1 MELQFDHIGLDEQL
15 YPFASVLPARE
26 LRIGIF
32 NIREK
37 WEHLLAGQDEKP
49 VVPIPANLVP
59 IAPFS
64 KELIPQLNAQN
75 PNHPALAITLN
86 SPLDFLRN
94 LAVSI
99 QFDFNIILQERTS
112 QPLHPSNQWFG
123 DNGLFIE
130 EGAEIQGCIINT
142 LEGPVYIGKNA
153 LVMEGSCLRGPIAIG
168 EGAVV
173 KMGTKI
179 YGATSVGPFCT
190 VGGEIKH
197 SILMGYSNKAHD
209 GYLGDSILGHW
220 CNLGAGTTNSNVKNT
235 GGEIQLWNEAQQAYV
250 SAGNKCGLFMGD
262 YSRSAINSSFNTGS
276 VVGICCNVFGT
287 GLLPKR
293 IPDFSWGTEGYQLD
307 KAFRDIQ
314 NWKAFKRQQLTE
326 MEIHQLTQIHSHSTK
341 TQV

>member
-1 MELQFDHIGLDEQL
+1 MPL
-15 YPFASVLPARE
+15 
-26 LRIGIF
+26 
-32 NIREK
+32 
-37 WEHLLAGQDEKP
+37 
-49 VVPIPANLVP
+49 VPIPANLIP

-64 KELIPQLNAQN
+64 KEQFKQWNTGNSMPSEW
-75 PNHPALAITLN
+75 AITIN

-99 QFDFNIILQERTS
+99 QYDFNSISEQRTS

-130 EGAEIQGCIINT
+130 EGAEVNGCIINT
-142 LEGPVYIGKNA
+142 KEGPVYIGKNA

-190 VGGEIKH
+190 VGGEIKN

-235 GGEIQLWNEAQQAYV
+235 AGDIQLWNEAQQAYV

-276 VVGICCNVFGT
+276 VVGVCCNVFGA

-293 IPDFSWGTEGYQLD
+293 IPDFSWGKEWYQLD

-314 NWKAFKRQQLTE
+314 NWKAFKKQSLSE
-326 MEIHQLTQIHSHSTK
+326 LEKHQLTQIHSHSTK